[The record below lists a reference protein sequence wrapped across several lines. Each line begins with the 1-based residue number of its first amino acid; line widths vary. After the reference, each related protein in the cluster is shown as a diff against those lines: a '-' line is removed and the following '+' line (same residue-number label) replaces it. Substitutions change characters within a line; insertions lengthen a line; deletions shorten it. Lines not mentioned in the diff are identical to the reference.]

1 MTTSPFRD
9 AVSID
14 TNIFEHLLNPQIN
27 LDGHI
32 NTLLVHLQE
41 QGIALLVDD
50 RNRISGEY
58 NDRIGPIIRN
68 SDEGNEVYIL
78 RYWILNALRV
88 GMAIDRNGRLMS
100 AIRRVIVEQ
109 SGTVDR
115 IFVYVALSQGKVLI
129 SNDGTHIVFGTV
141 KDRQGRTRRQRLL
154 SNTRKLR
161 PQGADI
167 LTSQEAHERIPKP

>member
-1 MTTSPFRD
+1 MTTSLFCD

-27 LDGHI
+27 VNGHI

-41 QGIALLVDD
+41 QGVALLVDD

-68 SDEGNEVYIL
+68 SDEGNEIYIL

-88 GMAIDRNGRLMS
+88 SLAIDRSDRLMS

-109 SGTVDR
+109 SGEVDR
-115 IFVYVALSQGKVLI
+115 VFVYVALSCGKVLI
-129 SNDGTHIVFGTV
+129 SNDKAHIVIGP
-141 KDRQGRTRRQRLL
+141 RREHGQPPRRRRLL
-154 SNTRKLR
+154 RNSRRFR
-161 PQGADI
+161 PEGGEI
-167 LTSQEAHERIPKP
+167 LTSREAHERIK